1 MSASQCTARHERR
14 QWRVKNH
21 DSNLTDVKRLDYNLP
36 TLRGDIFGGLT
47 SMVLALPVALGF
59 GIASGMGAS
68 AGLYGAII
76 VGFFAAVFGG
86 TRSQISGPTPAMTV
100 AMATIM
106 ATYSDS
112 LTEAL
117 TIVVLAGLMQVLLG
131 LSKIGRFVAYT
142 PHVVV
147 SGFMSGIGV
156 IVMLVQALPFLGK
169 TAGGG
174 VLHAIAALPEA
185 VVSLNPDAVIVG
197 TVTLLVSFLWP
208 RKLDRALP
216 APLAALAIGTALGV
230 LWLTDAP
237 VIGPI
242 PTGLPSL
249 HLALPEPSFYLT
261 ALQPALILAL
271 LGSVDALLTSL
282 VADSLTGNRHNPHR
296 ELMGQGIGNMAAGLF
311 GALPGAGATVG
322 TVTNI
327 RAGGRTP
334 VSGVLRSALLL
345 AVVLGIGGFV
355 EPIPLAAL
363 AGVLVKV
370 GWDIIDWRMLARVHR
385 LRTDHLLV
393 MLITLMLT
401 IFVDLVTAVAIGLIA
416 GGMAHARQLE
426 QLELDSLVSTP
437 LLDRVF
443 FARYQR
449 VEVFDAFEARVGLLA
464 LRGSFTVAS
473 SHRLVSVIGE
483 DIKDHDVVLL
493 DFTEATYIDDSAA
506 MVMEQLLDVAER
518 AKTECITIGLSGSVA
533 ATLDTL
539 NILHAIPDNHRVRTL
554 DEARPLAAALL
565 GIEQEAEGL
574 GFGGEAAGENRSSPR
589 SG

>member
-1 MSASQCTARHERR
+1 MRTLAS
-14 QWRVKNH
+14 
-21 DSNLTDVKRLDYNLP
+21 LKRLDYNLP
-36 TLRGDIFGGLT
+36 LLRGDMFGGIT

-59 GIASGMGAS
+59 GIASGMGAA

-106 ATYSDS
+106 VTYSDS
-112 LTEAL
+112 LAEAL

-156 IVMLVQALPFLGK
+156 IVILVQALPFLGK
-169 TAGGG
+169 STTGGP
-174 VLHAIAALPEA
+174 LDALAALPEA
-185 VVSLNPDAVIVG
+185 VASLNPDAVIIG
-197 TVTLLVSFLWP
+197 AVTLLAAFLWP
-208 RKLDRALP
+208 RRLDKALP

-237 VIGPI
+237 VIGTI

-249 HLALPEPSFYLT
+249 HLTPPEPSFYLT

-282 VADSLTGNRHNPHR
+282 VADSLTGNRHNPDR
-296 ELMGQGIGNMAAGLF
+296 ELVGQGIGNMAAGLF

-345 AVVLGIGGFV
+345 AVVLGLGGLV
-355 EPIPLAAL
+355 DPIPLAAL

-426 QLELDSLVSTP
+426 QLELDSVVSTP

-443 FARYQR
+443 FAGFRR
-449 VEVFDAFEARVGLLA
+449 VEEFDTYQARVGLLA

-483 DIKDHDVVLL
+483 DIKDHDVVMF
-493 DFTEATYIDDSAA
+493 DFSEATYIDDSAA
-506 MVMEQLLDVAER
+506 MVIEQLLDVARR
-518 AKTECITIGLSGSVA
+518 ADTHCIMIGLSGSVA

-539 NILHAIPDNHRVRTL
+539 NILHTVGEENRVRSL
-554 DEARPLAAALL
+554 DEARPLAAAFL
-565 GIEQEAEGL
+565 GIRRDSRGPTLTDKQARG
-574 GFGGEAAGENRSSPR
+574 
-589 SG
+589 

>member
-1 MSASQCTARHERR
+1 MAS
-14 QWRVKNH
+14 NH
-21 DSNLTDVKRLDYNLP
+21 DTNDPGQTHGGQPVRVPEQGGAVLTLASLKRQGYNLP
-36 TLRGDIFGGLT
+36 TLRGDVFGGIT

-59 GIASGMGAS
+59 GIASGMGAA

-106 ATYSDS
+106 VTYSDS
-112 LTEAL
+112 LAEAL

-156 IVMLVQALPFLGK
+156 IVILVQALPFLGK
-169 TAGGG
+169 STTGGP
-174 VLHAIAALPEA
+174 LDALAALPEA
-185 VVSLNPDAVIVG
+185 VASLNPDAVIIG
-197 TVTLLVSFLWP
+197 AVTLLAAFLWP
-208 RKLDRALP
+208 RRLDKALP

-237 VIGPI
+237 VIGTI

-249 HLALPEPSFYLT
+249 HLTLPEPSFYLT

-282 VADSLTGNRHNPHR
+282 VADSLTGNRHNPDR
-296 ELMGQGIGNMAAGLF
+296 ELVGQGIGNMAAGLF

-334 VSGVLRSALLL
+334 LSGVLRSALLL
-345 AVVLGIGGFV
+345 AVVLGLGGLV
-355 EPIPLAAL
+355 DPIPLAAL

-426 QLELDSLVSTP
+426 QLELDSVVSTP

-443 FARYQR
+443 FAGFRR
-449 VEVFDAFEARVGLLA
+449 VEEFDTYQARVGLLA

-483 DIKDHDVVLL
+483 DIKDHDVVMF
-493 DFTEATYIDDSAA
+493 DFSEATYIDDSAA
-506 MVMEQLLDVAER
+506 MVIEQLLDVAER
-518 AKTECITIGLSGSVA
+518 ADTHCIMIGLSGSVA

-539 NILHAIPDNHRVRTL
+539 NILHAVGEESRVRSL
-554 DEARPLAAALL
+554 DEARPLAAAFL
-565 GIEQEAEGL
+565 GIRRDSRGPTLTDKQAR
-574 GFGGEAAGENRSSPR
+574 A
-589 SG
+589 

>member
-174 VLHAIAALPEA
+174 TLHAIAALPEA
-185 VVSLNPDAVIVG
+185 VVSLNPDAAIVG

-449 VEVFDAFEARVGLLA
+449 VEGFDAFEARVGLLA

-574 GFGGEAAGENRSSPR
+574 GFGGEEAGENRSSPR